1 MDIEM
6 FGKLSD
12 AFGPSGFEEDVIRT
26 IADYCKEFDVENDAM
41 NNLYVRMPGTEKD
54 SRPVIQLDA
63 HLDACGFMVQNI
75 QDNGCL
81 GIIMLGGF
89 HLTSLPAHAV
99 WIRTRSGKM
108 VHGIICAKPV
118 HFMTTAERNSQTLEI
133 EKMYVDVGAT
143 SREEVENVFGIHIG
157 DPMMPDVTFEYD
169 AEHEICF
176 GKAFDNRAGCAC
188 IVDTMKQLEKEQA
201 SLAVNVVGAFAAQE
215 EVGTRGAVVTS
226 REEVENVF
234 GIHIGDPM
242 MPDVTFEYDAE
253 HEICFGKAF
262 DNRAGCAC
270 IVDTM
275 KQLEKEQ
282 ASLAVNVVG
291 AFAAQEEVGTRGAVV
306 TSQIVKPDLAIVFEG
321 SPSDDFFISAGQA
334 QGCMKK
340 GVQIRILDNSYISN
354 TQFISLAEEVA
365 EKCGIKYQ
373 ESVRRGGSTNA
384 AKISVTG
391 KAVPC
396 LVLGVPSRYA
406 HSHYNFCAKEDL
418 EAASAM
424 AANVIRALDEEK
436 IRHICHQ
443 DVL

>member
-1 MDIEM
+1 MSE
-6 FGKLSD
+6 
-12 AFGPSGFEEDVIRT
+12 
-26 IADYCKEFDVENDAM
+26 
-41 NNLYVRMPGTEKD
+41 
-54 SRPVIQLDA
+54 Q
-63 HLDACGFMVQNI
+63 
-75 QDNGCL
+75 
-81 GIIMLGGF
+81 
-89 HLTSLPAHAV
+89 PAA
-99 WIRTRSGKM
+99 RRLK
-108 VHGIICAKPV
+108 
-118 HFMTTAERNSQTLEI
+118 
-133 EKMYVDVGAT
+133 
-143 SREEVENVFGIHIG
+143 
-157 DPMMPDVTFEYD
+157 TFSES
-169 AEHEICF
+169 I
-176 GKAFDNRAGCAC
+176 
-188 IVDTMKQLEKEQA
+188 
-201 SLAVNVVGAFAAQE
+201 SVNVVG
-215 EVGTRGAVVTS
+215 S
-226 REEVENVF
+226 
-234 GIHIGDPM
+234 
-242 MPDVTFEYDAE
+242 
-253 HEICFGKAF
+253 
-262 DNRAGCAC
+262 
-270 IVDTM
+270 
-275 KQLEKEQ
+275 
-282 ASLAVNVVG
+282 
-291 AFAAQEEVGTRGAVV
+291 FAAQEEVGTRGAVV

-373 ESVRRGGSTNA
+373 ESV

>member
-41 NNLYVRMPGTEKD
+41 NNLYVRMPGTKQD

-118 HFMTTAERNSQTLEI
+118 HFMTTAERSSQTLEI

-201 SLAVNVVGAFAAQE
+201 SLAVNVVGAFA
-215 EVGTRGAVVTS
+215 
-226 REEVENVF
+226 
-234 GIHIGDPM
+234 
-242 MPDVTFEYDAE
+242 
-253 HEICFGKAF
+253 
-262 DNRAGCAC
+262 
-270 IVDTM
+270 
-275 KQLEKEQ
+275 
-282 ASLAVNVVG
+282 
-291 AFAAQEEVGTRGAVV
+291 
-306 TSQIVKPDLAIVFEG
+306 
-321 SPSDDFFISAGQA
+321 GQA

-365 EKCGIKYQ
+365 AKCGIKYQ

>member
-41 NNLYVRMPGTEKD
+41 NNLYVRMPGTEQD

-215 EVGTRGAVVTS
+215 EVGTRGACLLYT
-226 REEVENVF
+226 
-234 GIHIGDPM
+234 
-242 MPDVTFEYDAE
+242 
-253 HEICFGKAF
+253 
-262 DNRAGCAC
+262 
-270 IVDTM
+270 
-275 KQLEKEQ
+275 
-282 ASLAVNVVG
+282 
-291 AFAAQEEVGTRGAVV
+291 
-306 TSQIVKPDLAIVFEG
+306 
-321 SPSDDFFISAGQA
+321 SPSPRDGLLSRMPSSA
-334 QGCMKK
+334 
-340 GVQIRILDNSYISN
+340 
-354 TQFISLAEEVA
+354 
-365 EKCGIKYQ
+365 
-373 ESVRRGGSTNA
+373 
-384 AKISVTG
+384 
-391 KAVPC
+391 
-396 LVLGVPSRYA
+396 
-406 HSHYNFCAKEDL
+406 
-418 EAASAM
+418 
-424 AANVIRALDEEK
+424 
-436 IRHICHQ
+436 
-443 DVL
+443 